1 MGASDG
7 SILSTTKVVDHGPDS
22 SRFNMVFLSDGYR
35 ASEMAQF
42 EQDVADFI
50 AHLWTTPPFND
61 LSLQCAF
68 NIYRINVSST
78 DSGIDDP
85 AACGAGTAV
94 ATYFDGTLCADGV
107 IQRLSGVNGTTV
119 INVLNAQAPNWDQAL
134 VLINSPI
141 RAGSGGQIATATR
154 GGADW
159 MDVVIHEMGH
169 SAFGLADE
177 YEYWQGCSSG
187 ETDRNNHPASEP
199 SEPNVTIDSN
209 RATIKWASFIN
220 AATPMPTTNN
230 GNCAA
235 CDPQASPVAAG
246 TVGAFEGAHYY
257 HCDAFRPV
265 FNCKMR
271 STGADFCPV
280 CEARIRAVLAPFSSP
295 TNINLVTPSVVFNDV
310 PEGIEAPGSAVW
322 HIDSCLD
329 LTFQIISGPT
339 VLSGPAGTAFNTPLG
354 LLFTSSAAMNP
365 RQVNVWVTYRGTS
378 PGDVA
383 TGTMTVRCLET
394 GVDYVIPITANTVA
408 RPTVAV
414 VMALDQSG
422 SMDSPS
428 GIPGYKRIDVLR
440 YSAPPFVDLI
450 PEDNAIGVIRFD
462 TDAYDAMPV
471 TGPLPVIGGLDPT
484 RIAARTA
491 ISGTLTNPAGMT
503 AIGDAVEK
511 AHNLLDPITGYDV
524 KATIV
529 LTDGHETEPKY
540 IADVAGLI
548 NERVYAIGLGT
559 ADQIQPA
566 ALTALTNGTGG
577 YTLMTG
583 PIGTSEY
590 FRLSKYY
597 LQILAGVTNADIVLD
612 PEGALLPGMK
622 HRIPF
627 NLNETDIYTDVICLS
642 PAPWAL
648 RFTVETPDGDVITP
662 AIAAPAA
669 GIEYFVGQQNV
680 FYRISL
686 PALVGASPAREGT
699 WYAVLEVDR
708 VAFKR
713 YLASLDNHPQE
724 YQSTAAHGLR
734 YSLSAHAHSNLRMRC
749 RLDQTGYEPG
759 ATLTLT
765 ATLTEYGLPMDHRAT
780 VHAELTRPDGSQS
793 ILALSETAPG
803 VHTTS
808 LLAAQAGV
816 YTFIVRASGST
827 LRGRPFTRE
836 QIVTA
841 AAWRGGDNPDPRT
854 PPGGGDGGHGDLC
867 CLLKCLFSDAVL
879 TERAARRLYEFGIDV
894 YALRKCL
901 STCCDERRPPTVTGP
916 GMVGLDAGTLS
927 VVRRVV
933 DELMGGEVK

>member
-1 MGASDG
+1 MGTSDG

-22 SRFNMVFLSDGYR
+22 GRFNLVFLSDGYR
-35 ASEMAQF
+35 ATEMAQF

-50 AHLWTTPPFND
+50 AYLWTVAPFDD

-68 NIYRINVSST
+68 NIYRVNVSST
-78 DSGIDDP
+78 DSGADDP
-85 AACGAGTAV
+85 TACGGTGATP
-94 ATYFDGTLCADGV
+94 ATYFDGTFCADGV
-107 IQRLSGVNGTTV
+107 IQRLSGCNSTTV
-119 INVLNAQAPNWDQAL
+119 INVLNAQVPNWDQAL

-141 RAGSGGQIATATR
+141 RAGSGGQIATASR
-154 GGADW
+154 GGFDW

-177 YEYWQGCSSG
+177 YEYWSGCSSG
-187 ETDRNNHPASEP
+187 ETDRNNHPAVEP

-230 GNCAA
+230 GNCAQ
-235 CDPQASPVAAG
+235 CDSQANPVAAN

-265 FNCKMR
+265 FTCKMR
-271 STGADFCPV
+271 STTAAFCPV
-280 CEARIRAVLAPFSSP
+280 CEAQIRAVLAPFSSP
-295 TNINLVTPSVVFNDV
+295 TNVALVTPSVIFNDV

-322 HIDSCLD
+322 SIDSCLD

-339 VLSGPAGTAFNTPLG
+339 VLSGPAGTHFNTPLG

-365 RQVNVWVTYRGTS
+365 RQVNVWLTYRGTAD
-378 PGDVA
+378 GDIA

-422 SMDSPS
+422 SMDAAS
-428 GIPGYKRIDVLR
+428 GIPGYKRIDVLH
-440 YSAPPFVDLI
+440 YSAPVFIDLI

-471 TGPLPVIGGLDPT
+471 TGPLPVAGGLDPM

-491 ISGTLTNPAGMT
+491 IAGTVTNPAGMT
-503 AIGDAVEK
+503 AIGDALEK
-511 AHNLLDPITGYDV
+511 AHTLLDPVTGYDV

-529 LTDGHETEPKY
+529 LTDGFETEPKY
-540 IADVAGLI
+540 IADVADLV

-559 ADQIQPA
+559 ADQVKPS

-577 YTLMTG
+577 YTLVTG
-583 PIGTSEY
+583 AIGPSEY

-627 NLNETDIYTDVICLS
+627 NLNETDIYTDVILLT
-642 PAPWAL
+642 PAPWAI
-648 RFTVETPDGDVITP
+648 RFAVETPDGDVITP
-662 AIAAPAA
+662 AVA
-669 GIEYFVGQQNV
+669 GVTAGVDFVIGAQNA

-686 PALVGASPAREGT
+686 PALVGATPAREGV
-699 WYAVLEVDR
+699 WHALLEVDKR
-708 VAFKR
+708 LFSR
-713 YLASLDNHPQE
+713 YLASLDNYPKQ
-724 YQSTAAHGLR
+724 YQDAKAHGLR
-734 YSLSAHAHSNLRMRC
+734 YSLSAHAYSNLRMRA
-749 RLDQTGYEPG
+749 RLDQTSFEPG

-780 VHAELTRPDGSQS
+780 VQADLTRPDGSHAL
-793 ILALSETAPG
+793 LALSETAPG

-808 LLAAQAGV
+808 VVAMQAGV
-816 YTFIVRASGST
+816 YTFVVKASGST

-836 QIVTA
+836 QIVTGA
-841 AAWRGGDNPDPRT
+841 VWKGGDDPDPRT
-854 PPGGGDGGHGDLC
+854 PPDGGGVGKDDLC
-867 CLLKCLFSDAVL
+867 CILKCLFSDAVL
-879 TERAARRLYEFGIDV
+879 TDRAAKRLLEFGIDV

-901 STCCDERRPPTVTGP
+901 AGCCETHPPRPGTVP
-916 GMVGLDAGTLS
+916 GVTGLDAATLD

-933 DELMGGEVK
+933 DELMR